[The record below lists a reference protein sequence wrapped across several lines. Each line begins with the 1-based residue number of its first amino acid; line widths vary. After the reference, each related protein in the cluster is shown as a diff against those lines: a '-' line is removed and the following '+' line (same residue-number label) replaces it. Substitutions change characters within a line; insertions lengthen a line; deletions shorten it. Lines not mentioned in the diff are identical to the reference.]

1 MAVSIRDLA
10 DMTRRHTRSAH
21 SAVWKFTL
29 AALLATS
36 GAAWSAPGPECANVS
51 AQTCALAAR
60 LGRGVNLGD
69 IYDPPQ
75 EGDWGQKMQPEFID
89 LATKHFKTVRL
100 PVRWSNHASLDAA
113 ATLDEGFARRVDAS
127 IDALLA
133 RGVVVIVNVHHY
145 NQLHGSALH
154 RGEQEVAPEV
164 VEARFLNIWRQL
176 AERYKRKPD
185 TLIFELL
192 NEPHDKLDGEPWNVL
207 LRKALAVVRSSNP
220 SRTVMI
226 GPTSWG
232 HPKDLPRLKLP
243 ADRHVIVGFHT
254 YDPFPFT
261 HQGASWLPAKFPAG
275 QPCCDETQRAQAV
288 APIEAAYQWSVK
300 MGYPVHLGEFG
311 TLNRAPMEARAA
323 WARIMR
329 DAAERRGIGWT
340 YWGLV
345 GGFGMWDA
353 PRRQWHEPLRAALLD

>member
-1 MAVSIRDLA
+1 MPL
-10 DMTRRHTRSAH
+10 RHPRSVH
-21 SAVWKFTL
+21 TAVWKFTL
-29 AALLATS
+29 AALGAAFWALAT
-36 GAAWSAPGPECANVS
+36 AAWATPPRPECAKVS
-51 AQTCALAAR
+51 AETCALAAR

-75 EGDWGQKMQPEFID
+75 EGDWGQKMRPEFIEV
-89 LATKHFKTVRL
+89 ATKHFKTVRL
-100 PVRWSNHASLDAA
+100 PVRWSNHAALDAS
-113 ATLDEGFARRVDAS
+113 ATLDEDFARRVEAS

-133 RGVVVIVNVHHY
+133 RGVVVVVNVHHY

-154 RGEQEVAPEV
+154 RGEHKVATEV
-164 VEARFLNIWRQL
+164 VEARFLNLWRQL
-176 AERYKRKPD
+176 GERFKDKPG

-192 NEPHDKLDGEPWNVL
+192 NEPHGQLNGEPWNVL

-220 SRTVMI
+220 NRTVMI
-226 GPTSWG
+226 GPSAWG
-232 HPKDLPRLKLP
+232 HPKDLPRLRMP
-243 ADRHVIVGFHT
+243 DDRHVIVGFHT

-261 HQGASWLPAKFPAG
+261 HQGATWLPAPFPVG
-275 QPCCDETQRAQAV
+275 QACCDDAQRAQAI

-300 MGYPVHLGEFG
+300 SGYPVHLGEFG
-311 TLNRAPMEARAA
+311 TLHRAPMEARAA

-329 DAAERRGIGWT
+329 DAAEQRGIGWT

-345 GGFGMWDA
+345 GGFGVWDA